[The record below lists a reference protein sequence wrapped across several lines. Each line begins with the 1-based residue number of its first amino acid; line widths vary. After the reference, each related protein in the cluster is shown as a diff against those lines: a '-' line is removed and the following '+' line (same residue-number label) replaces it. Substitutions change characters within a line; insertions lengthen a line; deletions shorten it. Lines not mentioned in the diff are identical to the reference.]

1 MYRRDVGF
9 AEQTLDDRLE
19 IGLVRD
25 DCVVFVVHRV
35 VGAIGTQDAGTGGQ
49 LFGQPAGGRIALASR
64 GVNVDR
70 PDLSPHRRMFERRVG
85 DQRDLLA
92 WLGVAKATTQRLA
105 LLTLAVLCLPLLIV
119 SLDNTVLNV
128 ALPTLVRDLHA
139 SDSEL
144 QWIVDAYVLVFGGL
158 MLVSGSL
165 ADRVGRKRTFLVGLV
180 VFATCST
187 WAALSNSSG
196 MLIAA
201 RASMGLGATLIMPA
215 TLAIITNTFTD
226 RGERQRALGIW
237 AGTTGAG
244 VALGPIVGGLL
255 LAHFAW
261 GSVFLINVPI
271 ALLGVAAGIPFVP
284 NSRNEHAQRLDLV
297 GSLLSIVGLGL
308 LLWAVI
314 EAPVHGWASAQVLGT
329 GAGAILT
336 LAAFVGW
343 ESRSSH
349 PMLKL
354 RFFRQAGFSGAIVST
369 ATMTFA
375 LMGMLFVLTQFLQ
388 FQLGYSALQAG
399 IRMLPAAGAIAV
411 VAPLS
416 AVVVRRLGTKLTVA
430 LGLAIVAGGLWQISG
445 ATVTTTY
452 SGVVVGA
459 IMIGV
464 GAGLVMPASTGSL
477 MGTLPLEHTG
487 VGSATNGTFLNIG
500 GALGVAILGSIM
512 ATRYQHLL
520 GASAAMRVLPATV
533 GQTALGSL
541 GAALQVAKH
550 AGGLLGTALATA
562 ARAAFMSGMNLALEI
577 GAGVVLGGV
586 FLALVVLP
594 SRPSAPP
601 TPDETSNP
609 TTDGDQASASPD
621 RRGRAAA
628 RFGDRARSARTIDAQ
643 ATRSRSYPQ
652 STGTRSPIKD
662 ALESERHA
670 LADKEAPTVSE
681 HRQSKRTPP

>member
-1 MYRRDVGF
+1 M
-9 AEQTLDDRLE
+9 AE
-19 IGLVRD
+19 
-25 DCVVFVVHRV
+25 
-35 VGAIGTQDAGTGGQ
+35 
-49 LFGQPAGGRIALASR
+49 ASR
-64 GVNVDR
+64 NGSR
-70 PDLSPHRRMFERRVG
+70 RRSRGQARARASHRRP
-85 DQRDLLA
+85 
-92 WLGVAKATTQRLA
+92 A
-105 LLTLAVLCLPLLIV
+105 LRQPRQVNRWLTLAVLCVPLLIV

-158 MLVSGSL
+158 MLVSGSI
-165 ADRVGRKRTFLVGLV
+165 ADRIGRKRTFSVGLA
-180 VFATCST
+180 VFAACST
-187 WAALSNSSG
+187 WAALSNSAG

-271 ALLGVAAGIPFVP
+271 ALLGLAAGIPFVP

-297 GSLLSIVGLGL
+297 GSLLSILGLGL

-314 EAPVHGWASAQVLGT
+314 EAPVHGWTSTEVLGT
-329 GAGAILT
+329 GAGGVVA
-336 LAAFVGW
+336 LAGFVGW
-343 ESRSSH
+343 ESRTSH
-349 PMLKL
+349 PMLQL
-354 RFFRQAGFSGAIVST
+354 RFFRQAGFSGAIAST
-369 ATMTFA
+369 ATMSFA

-416 AVVVRRLGTKLTVA
+416 AIVVRRLGTKLTVA
-430 LGLAIVAGGLWQISG
+430 LGLALVAGGLWQISG
-445 ATVTTTY
+445 ATVATTY
-452 SGVVVGA
+452 SGVVAGA

-512 ATRYQHLL
+512 ATRYQHHLA
-520 GASAAMRVLPATV
+520 ASVAVRSLPATV
-533 GQTALGSL
+533 EQTALGSL
-541 GAALQVAKH
+541 GAALEIAAH
-550 AGGLLGTALATA
+550 AGGLLGSALSTA
-562 ARAAFMSGMNLALEI
+562 ARAAFMSGMSLALEI
-577 GAGVVLGGV
+577 AAAVVLCGV
-586 FLALVVLP
+586 SLALLVLP

-601 TPDETSNP
+601 T
-609 TTDGDQASASPD
+609 G
-621 RRGRAAA
+621 RRGR
-628 RFGDRARSARTIDAQ
+628 
-643 ATRSRSYPQ
+643 
-652 STGTRSPIKD
+652 
-662 ALESERHA
+662 
-670 LADKEAPTVSE
+670 
-681 HRQSKRTPP
+681 

>member
-1 MYRRDVGF
+1 MNRWV
-9 AEQTLDDRLE
+9 
-19 IGLVRD
+19 
-25 DCVVFVVHRV
+25 
-35 VGAIGTQDAGTGGQ
+35 
-49 LFGQPAGGRIALASR
+49 
-64 GVNVDR
+64 
-70 PDLSPHRRMFERRVG
+70 
-85 DQRDLLA
+85 
-92 WLGVAKATTQRLA
+92 
-105 LLTLAVLCLPLLIV
+105 TLAVLCVPLLIV

-165 ADRVGRKRTFLVGLV
+165 SDRVGRKRTFLAGLGL
-180 VFATCST
+180 FAACST
-187 WAALSNSSG
+187 WAALSNSSA

-244 VALGPIVGGLL
+244 VALGPIVGGVL

-271 ALLGVAAGIPFVP
+271 ALLGLLAGISFVP
-284 NSRNEHAQRLDLV
+284 NSRNEHAQRIDLP
-297 GSLLSIVGLGL
+297 GSVLSILGLGL
-308 LLWAVI
+308 VLWAVI
-314 EAPVHGWASAQVLGT
+314 EAPVHGWTSADVL
-329 GAGAILT
+329 GAGAGGIVA
-336 LAAFVGW
+336 LAGFVGW
-343 ESRSSH
+343 ESRTSH
-349 PMLKL
+349 PMLRL
-354 RFFRQAGFSGAIVST
+354 RFFRQAGFSGAIAST
-369 ATMTFA
+369 ATMSFA

-416 AVVVRRLGTKLTVA
+416 ALVVRRLGTKLTVA
-430 LGLAIVAGGLWQISG
+430 LGLALVTGGLWQISG

-452 SGVVVGA
+452 SGVVAGA
-459 IMIGV
+459 IMIGI

-512 ATRYQHLL
+512 ATRYQHHLA
-520 GASAAMRVLPATV
+520 GSVPVHSLPAAV
-533 GQTALGSL
+533 QQSALGSL
-541 GAALQVAKH
+541 GAALQVATH
-550 AGGLLGTALATA
+550 VGGLLGNALATA
-562 ARAAFMSGMNLALEI
+562 ASAAFMTGMSLALEI
-577 GAGVVLGGV
+577 ATGVVLGGV
-586 FLALVVLP
+586 LVALAVLP
-594 SRPSAPP
+594 SRPSMPQ
-601 TPDETSNP
+601 THDELSRHGI
-609 TTDGDQASASPD
+609 DGDRASASPD
-621 RRGRAAA
+621 RRGRAPAA
-628 RFGDRARSARTIDAQ
+628 
-643 ATRSRSYPQ
+643 SRP
-652 STGTRSPIKD
+652 
-662 ALESERHA
+662 
-670 LADKEAPTVSE
+670 
-681 HRQSKRTPP
+681 

>member
-1 MYRRDVGF
+1 
-9 AEQTLDDRLE
+9 
-19 IGLVRD
+19 
-25 DCVVFVVHRV
+25 
-35 VGAIGTQDAGTGGQ
+35 
-49 LFGQPAGGRIALASR
+49 
-64 GVNVDR
+64 VNR
-70 PDLSPHRRMFERRVG
+70 
-85 DQRDLLA
+85 
-92 WLGVAKATTQRLA
+92 W
-105 LLTLAVLCLPLLIV
+105 LTLAVLCVPLLIV

-158 MLVSGSL
+158 MLVSGSV
-165 ADRVGRKRTFLVGLV
+165 ADRVGRKRTFLVGLA

-187 WAALSNSSG
+187 WAALSNSAG

-244 VALGPIVGGLL
+244 VALGPIVGGVL

-271 ALLGVAAGIPFVP
+271 ALIGLAAGIPFVP

-297 GSLLSIVGLGL
+297 GSLLSILGLGL
-308 LLWAVI
+308 VLWAVI
-314 EAPVHGWASAQVLGT
+314 EAPVHGWTSAEVLGT
-329 GAGAILT
+329 GIGGIVT
-336 LAAFVGW
+336 LAGFVGW
-343 ESRSSH
+343 ESRTSH

-354 RFFRQAGFSGAIVST
+354 RFFRQAGFSGAVMST
-369 ATMTFA
+369 ATMTFG
-375 LMGMLFVLTQFLQ
+375 LMGMLFVMTQFLQ

-399 IRMLPAAGAIAV
+399 IRMLPAAGAIVV

-416 AVVVRRLGTKLTVA
+416 AVVVGRLGTKLTVA

-452 SGVVVGA
+452 SGVVIGA

-512 ATRYQHLL
+512 ATRYQHQL
-520 GASAAMRVLPATV
+520 GASAAVHVLPATV
-533 GQTALGSL
+533 QQTALGSL
-541 GAALQVAKH
+541 GAALQVAAH
-550 AGGLLGTALATA
+550 AGGLLGTTLATA
-562 ARAAFMSGMNLALEI
+562 ARAAFMSGMSMALEI
-577 GAGVVLGGV
+577 AAGVVLGGV
-586 FLALVVLP
+586 VVALVVLP
-594 SRPSAPP
+594 SRSSAPP
-601 TPDETSNP
+601 TQDEPSSHTI
-609 TTDGDQASASPD
+609 DGDHASASPIGAVEQ
-621 RRGRAAA
+621 RPRV
-628 RFGDRARSARTIDAQ
+628 SADV
-643 ATRSRSYPQ
+643 
-652 STGTRSPIKD
+652 
-662 ALESERHA
+662 HA
-670 LADKEAPTVSE
+670 S
-681 HRQSKRTPP
+681 

>member
-1 MYRRDVGF
+1 MNR
-9 AEQTLDDRLE
+9 
-19 IGLVRD
+19 
-25 DCVVFVVHRV
+25 
-35 VGAIGTQDAGTGGQ
+35 
-49 LFGQPAGGRIALASR
+49 
-64 GVNVDR
+64 
-70 PDLSPHRRMFERRVG
+70 
-85 DQRDLLA
+85 
-92 WLGVAKATTQRLA
+92 W
-105 LLTLAVLCLPLLIV
+105 LTLAVLCLPLLIV

-158 MLVSGSL
+158 MLVSGSI
-165 ADRVGRKRTFLVGLV
+165 ADRVGRKRTFLVGLA
-180 VFATCST
+180 VFAACST

-271 ALLGVAAGIPFVP
+271 ALLGLAAGIPFVA

-297 GSLLSIVGLGL
+297 GSLLSILGLGL
-308 LLWAVI
+308 VLWAVI
-314 EAPVHGWASAQVLGT
+314 EAPVHGWTSAEVLGT
-329 GAGAILT
+329 GAAGF
-336 LAAFVGW
+336 LALAGFVGW
-343 ESRSSH
+343 ESHTSH
-349 PMLKL
+349 PMVRL
-354 RFFRQAGFSGAIVST
+354 RFFRQPGFSGAVAST
-369 ATMTFA
+369 ATMSFA

-416 AVVVRRLGTKLTVA
+416 AIVVRRLGTKLTVA
-430 LGLAIVAGGLWQISG
+430 LGLALVAGGLWQISG
-445 ATVTTTY
+445 ASVTTTY
-452 SGVVVGA
+452 SGVVAGA

-464 GAGLVMPASTGSL
+464 GAGLVMPASTGSV
-477 MGTLPLEHTG
+477 MGTLPLEHAG

-512 ATRYQHLL
+512 ATRYQHHLAA
-520 GASAAMRVLPATV
+520 GAVLHSLPATV
-533 GQTALGSL
+533 QQTASGSL
-541 GAALQVAKH
+541 GAALLLATH
-550 AGGLLGTALATA
+550 IAGLLGTALATA
-562 ARAAFMSGMNLALEI
+562 ARAAFMSGMGLALQI
-577 GAGVVLGGV
+577 AAGVVLGGV
-586 FLALVVLP
+586 VLALVVLP
-594 SRPSAPP
+594 SRPSAPSN
-601 TPDETSNP
+601 ETEPFSH
-609 TTDGDQASASPD
+609 TIDGDLTSRAVISRVGEPQAPRTQ
-621 RRGRAAA
+621 RRA
-628 RFGDRARSARTIDAQ
+628 
-643 ATRSRSYPQ
+643 
-652 STGTRSPIKD
+652 
-662 ALESERHA
+662 
-670 LADKEAPTVSE
+670 
-681 HRQSKRTPP
+681 

>member
-1 MYRRDVGF
+1 MAPIRS
-9 AEQTLDDRLE
+9 
-19 IGLVRD
+19 
-25 DCVVFVVHRV
+25 
-35 VGAIGTQDAGTGGQ
+35 
-49 LFGQPAGGRIALASR
+49 SR
-64 GVNVDR
+64 NVNRWV
-70 PDLSPHRRMFERRVG
+70 
-85 DQRDLLA
+85 
-92 WLGVAKATTQRLA
+92 
-105 LLTLAVLCLPLLIV
+105 TLAVLCVPLLIV

-158 MLVSGSL
+158 MLVSGSV
-165 ADRVGRKRTFLVGLV
+165 ADRVGRKRTFLAGLA

-187 WAALSNSSG
+187 WAAFSNSSG

-271 ALLGVAAGIPFVP
+271 ALLGLGAGIPCVP
-284 NSRNEHAQRLDLV
+284 NSRNEHAQRLDFA
-297 GSLLSIVGLGL
+297 GSVLSILGLGL
-308 LLWAVI
+308 VLWAVI
-314 EAPVHGWASAQVLGT
+314 EAPVHGWTSAQVLVT
-329 GAGAILT
+329 GAAGIAA
-336 LAAFVGW
+336 LASFVGW

-354 RFFRQAGFSGAIVST
+354 RFFRQAGFSGAVLST

-399 IRMLPAAGAIAV
+399 VRMLPAAGAIAV

-416 AVVVRRLGTKLTVA
+416 AIVVRRLGTKFTVA
-430 LGLAIVAGGLWQISG
+430 LGLAVVAGGLWQISG

-452 SGVVVGA
+452 SGVVAGA

-464 GAGLVMPASTGSL
+464 GAGLVMPASTASL
-477 MGTLPLEHTG
+477 MGTLPLDHTG

-500 GALGVAILGSIM
+500 GALGVAVLGSIM
-512 ATRYQHLL
+512 ASRYQHQLAA
-520 GASAAMRVLPATV
+520 GAAVHSLPAAAR
-533 GQTALGSL
+533 QTALGSL
-541 GAALQVAKH
+541 GAALELATHV
-550 AGGLLGTALATA
+550 GGLLGTALAA
-562 ARAAFMSGMNLALEI
+562 SARAAFMSGMGLALEI
-577 GAGVVLGGV
+577 AAGVVLGGV
-586 FLALVVLP
+586 LLALSVLP
-594 SRPSAPP
+594 RRPSGPP
-601 TPDETSNP
+601 TREPDSNQ
-609 TTDGDQASASPD
+609 TVDGDRTSAVAD
-621 RRGRAAA
+621 RRDRVTAAVP
-628 RFGDRARSARTIDAQ
+628 R
-643 ATRSRSYPQ
+643 
-652 STGTRSPIKD
+652 
-662 ALESERHA
+662 
-670 LADKEAPTVSE
+670 
-681 HRQSKRTPP
+681 

>member
-1 MYRRDVGF
+1 MNR
-9 AEQTLDDRLE
+9 
-19 IGLVRD
+19 
-25 DCVVFVVHRV
+25 
-35 VGAIGTQDAGTGGQ
+35 
-49 LFGQPAGGRIALASR
+49 
-64 GVNVDR
+64 
-70 PDLSPHRRMFERRVG
+70 
-85 DQRDLLA
+85 
-92 WLGVAKATTQRLA
+92 W
-105 LLTLAVLCLPLLIV
+105 LTLAVLCLPLLIV

-158 MLVSGSL
+158 MLVSGSV
-165 ADRVGRKRTFLVGLV
+165 ADRVGRKRTFLVGLA
-180 VFATCST
+180 VFAACST
-187 WAALSNSSG
+187 WAALSGSSRT
-196 MLIAA
+196 LIAS

-271 ALLGVAAGIPFVP
+271 AVLGLAAGIRFVP
-284 NSRNEHAQRLDLV
+284 NSRNEHAERLDLV
-297 GSLLSIVGLGL
+297 GSLLSILGLGL
-308 LLWAVI
+308 VLWAVI
-314 EAPVHGWASAQVLGT
+314 EAPVHGWISAEVLGT
-329 GAGAILT
+329 GAGGIAT
-336 LAAFVGW
+336 LAGFVAW
-343 ESRSSH
+343 ESRTSH

-354 RFFRQAGFSGAIVST
+354 GFFRQAGFSGAVMST

-430 LGLAIVAGGLWQISG
+430 VGLAVVAGGLWQISG

-452 SGVVVGA
+452 SGVVAGA

-500 GALGVAILGSIM
+500 GALGVAVLGSIM
-512 ATRYQHLL
+512 ATRYQHQLA
-520 GASAAMRVLPATV
+520 GSAAVHALPVPVQQAT
-533 GQTALGSL
+533 LGSL
-541 GAALQVAKH
+541 GAALQVAGH
-550 AGGLLGTALATA
+550 VGGLLGTAIGTA
-562 ARAAFMSGMNLALEI
+562 ARAAFMSGMSLALEV
-577 GAGVVLGGV
+577 AAPVVLVGV
-586 FLALVVLP
+586 LLALIVLP
-594 SRPSAPP
+594 SRPPAPP
-601 TPDETSNP
+601 TCVAPQGPACKPGPPDC
-609 TTDGDQASASPD
+609 GQ
-621 RRGRAAA
+621 
-628 RFGDRARSARTIDAQ
+628 
-643 ATRSRSYPQ
+643 
-652 STGTRSPIKD
+652 
-662 ALESERHA
+662 L
-670 LADKEAPTVSE
+670 PTVNGG
-681 HRQSKRTPP
+681 PCA

>member
-1 MYRRDVGF
+1 
-9 AEQTLDDRLE
+9 
-19 IGLVRD
+19 
-25 DCVVFVVHRV
+25 
-35 VGAIGTQDAGTGGQ
+35 
-49 LFGQPAGGRIALASR
+49 
-64 GVNVDR
+64 VNR
-70 PDLSPHRRMFERRVG
+70 
-85 DQRDLLA
+85 
-92 WLGVAKATTQRLA
+92 W
-105 LLTLAVLCLPLLIV
+105 LTLAVLCVPLLIV

-158 MLVSGSL
+158 MLVSGSV
-165 ADRVGRKRTFLVGLV
+165 ADRVGRKWTFLVGLA
-180 VFATCST
+180 VFALCST
-187 WAALSNSSG
+187 WAAFSNSSR

-271 ALLGVAAGIPFVP
+271 ALLGLAAGIAFVP

-297 GSLLSIVGLGL
+297 GSMLSILGLGL
-308 LLWAVI
+308 VLWSVI
-314 EAPVHGWASAQVLGT
+314 EAPVHGWTSAEVLGT
-329 GAGAILT
+329 GVGGIVT
-336 LAAFVGW
+336 LAGFGVW
-343 ESRSSH
+343 ESRTSH
-349 PMLKL
+349 PMLRL
-354 RFFRQAGFSGAIVST
+354 RFFRQAGFSGAIAST
-369 ATMTFA
+369 ATMSFA

-416 AVVVRRLGTKLTVA
+416 AIVVRRLGTKLTVA
-430 LGLAIVAGGLWQISG
+430 LGLALVTGGLWQISG

-452 SGVVVGA
+452 SGVLAGA

-512 ATRYQHLL
+512 ATRYQHQL
-520 GASAAMRVLPATV
+520 GASAAIHPLPGAV
-533 GQTALGSL
+533 RQTALGSL
-541 GAALQVAKH
+541 GAALQIATHVGGVLGAAVA
-550 AGGLLGTALATA
+550 AA
-562 ARAAFMSGMNLALEI
+562 ARIAFVSGMSLALEI
-577 GAGVVLGGV
+577 AAGVVLVGV
-586 FLALVVLP
+586 LLALAVLP
-594 SRPSAPP
+594 SRPSAAPAQ
-601 TPDETSNP
+601 DEPSNP
-609 TTDGDQASASPD
+609 TLDDGQPSNRAEVDGSATSLQP
-621 RRGRAAA
+621 
-628 RFGDRARSARTIDAQ
+628 S
-643 ATRSRSYPQ
+643 SR
-652 STGTRSPIKD
+652 
-662 ALESERHA
+662 
-670 LADKEAPTVSE
+670 
-681 HRQSKRTPP
+681 